1 MSTPLCF
8 NVHSFLENLESRNKG
23 YGSPGPAN
31 GQSPSSGSQSPIVP
45 PSGASTGS
53 SSPST
58 PQAPIASQT
67 VPQSPSMPASS
78 PPPPSTALSTAASP
92 TVDSQPPAQS
102 PEHIQPSGSSAGPA
116 LQKRSFISRWF
127 GLPPAETT
135 SSANQGTT
143 VHLQKSVP
151 VKMFHFGTS
160 YFLFTLGIHQYHFA
174 FQDSQILT
182 RVLDKAFTCDIIP
195 SQFHPIE

>member
-1 MSTPLCF
+1 MCF

-78 PPPPSTALSTAASP
+78 PLPPSTAASAAASP
-92 TVDSQPPAQS
+92 TVDSKPPAQS
-102 PEHIQPSGSSAGPA
+102 PEHLQPSGLTAGPA

-127 GLPPAETT
+127 GLPPAEVT
-135 SSANQGTT
+135 SSSNQGEI
-143 VHLQKSVP
+143 LQFKELLP
-151 VKMFHFGTS
+151 GKMFHFNAS
-160 YFLFTLGIHQYHFA
+160 YSLHIRAMSHYIMGYGSFKLTISVHTEWCTLGILSITF
-174 FQDSQILT
+174 
-182 RVLDKAFTCDIIP
+182 
-195 SQFHPIE
+195 

>member
-1 MSTPLCF
+1 MFVSVVLTSRRVVKLCF

-78 PPPPSTALSTAASP
+78 PLPASTAASAAASP
-92 TVDSQPPAQS
+92 TVDSKPAAQS
-102 PEHIQPSGSSAGPA
+102 PEHLQPSASAAGPA

-135 SSANQGTT
+135 ASASQGTI
-143 VHLQKSVP
+143 VPLQKPVA
-151 VKMFHFGTS
+151 VKMFHFDTS
-160 YFLFTLGIHQYHFA
+160 YSLCT
-174 FQDSQILT
+174 
-182 RVLDKAFTCDIIP
+182 
-195 SQFHPIE
+195 

>member
-1 MSTPLCF
+1 M
-8 NVHSFLENLESRNKG
+8 ESRNKG

-78 PPPPSTALSTAASP
+78 PLPASTVASTAASP
-92 TVDSQPPAQS
+92 TIDSKPAAQS
-102 PEHIQPSGSSAGPA
+102 PEHLQAAGPA

-127 GLPPAETT
+127 GLPPTEAT
-135 SSANQGTT
+135 SSANQGTILQ
-143 VHLQKSVP
+143 LQKPLP
-151 VKMFHFGTS
+151 VRRFRFDTLYSLYTSGT
-160 YFLFTLGIHQYHFA
+160 HQYHFVPEQVQCKYLH
-174 FQDSQILT
+174 FRIH
-182 RVLDKAFTCDIIP
+182 RY
-195 SQFHPIE
+195 